1 MADEKNLEVL
11 KVGVICPKMPTQLSK
26 IEEEDQYC
34 RMDLD
39 RSTLQFNWNVTEII
53 IDFFNKLKIFLVQ
66 KKNGIVCAVQ
76 YAITQ

>member
-26 IEEEDQYC
+26 IEEEDQYW

-39 RSTLQFNWNVTEII
+39 IGLYYNSIGIYFNVTEII
-53 IDFFNKLKIFLVQ
+53 IDFFLINLRFFGAKE
-66 KKNGIVCAVQ
+66 
-76 YAITQ
+76 

>member
-39 RSTLQFNWNVTEII
+39 IGLHYNSIGIYFDVIETIK
-53 IDFFNKLKIFLVQ
+53 DFFNKLKIFWC
-66 KKNGIVCAVQ
+66 KRIMG
-76 YAITQ
+76 

>member
-39 RSTLQFNWNVTEII
+39 IGLHYNSIGIYFNVTEII
-53 IDFFNKLKIFLVQ
+53 KDFFLINLRFFGAKE
-66 KKNGIVCAVQ
+66 
-76 YAITQ
+76 

>member
-26 IEEEDQYC
+26 IEEDDQYC

-39 RSTLQFNWNVTEII
+39 IGLHYNSIGIYFNVTEII
-53 IDFFNKLKIFLVQ
+53 KDFFLINLRFFGAKE
-66 KKNGIVCAVQ
+66 
-76 YAITQ
+76 

>member
-39 RSTLQFNWNVTEII
+39 IGLHYNSI
-53 IDFFNKLKIFLVQ
+53 
-66 KKNGIVCAVQ
+66 GIYFDVPNRNNHRLF
-76 YAITQ
+76 

>member
-39 RSTLQFNWNVTEII
+39 IGLHYNSIGIYFNVPKII
-53 IDFFNKLKIFLVQ
+53 IFIVDFFLINLRFFGAKE
-66 KKNGIVCAVQ
+66 
-76 YAITQ
+76 

>member
-39 RSTLQFNWNVTEII
+39 IGLHYNSIGIYFDVIETII
-53 IDFFNKLKIFLVQ
+53 ILYLINLRFFGAKE
-66 KKNGIVCAVQ
+66 
-76 YAITQ
+76 

>member
-26 IEEEDQYC
+26 IEEDDQYC

-39 RSTLQFNWNVTEII
+39 IGLHYNSIGIYFNVTEII
-53 IDFFNKLKIFLVQ
+53 IDFFLIILRFFGAKE
-66 KKNGIVCAVQ
+66 
-76 YAITQ
+76 

>member
-39 RSTLQFNWNVTEII
+39 IGLHYNSIGIYFDVTEII
-53 IDFFNKLKIFLVQ
+53 IDFFLINLRFFGAKE
-66 KKNGIVCAVQ
+66 
-76 YAITQ
+76 